1 MGGPPSSYNKSN
13 SSWLNEP
20 QADETTNDASSSSTA
35 HGTDPRAST
44 DYASTAHG
52 TDPRASTDYG
62 AKAHTSVPFSSFQ
75 VFFLLLYVFRDI
87 V

>member
-44 DYASTAHG
+44 DY
-52 TDPRASTDYG
+52 G